1 MLSKKLLHFTIAM
14 LLMPV
19 LTFAQNTTGSISGS
33 VKADN
38 GEVLVG
44 ATISVLHVP
53 TGSVYNAQT
62 KKSGLFEVSNLQPG
76 GPYVVTA
83 SYVNYQTDK
92 KEDIYVALGDVVR
105 IDIIL
110 FSKIQKLKDVT
121 VTTTKRGS
129 DLSVRGGTQ
138 TLIGRDK
145 LDNLPTV
152 GRNIQDFLRFTP
164 TAKFV
169 GAEGDLAGVS
179 IAGQNNRF
187 NSLYIDG
194 AVNNDQFGLNA
205 SGTNGGKTGVGPIS
219 IDAVDQFQVMVS
231 PFDASIGNFTGGGIN
246 ATTKG
251 GTNKI
256 TGTVYS
262 FTQNE
267 KLTGKTPTG
276 AKNLA
281 TKLSPFSAKTIGAS
295 VGGALIKNKL
305 FYFVNFESIENERPN
320 PFPLS
325 GYKGT
330 TVKADVDKLVDFVKK
345 EYKYDMGGYENN
357 TGSTSAKRLA
367 TKIDW
372 NINSMNKFSLSYRY
386 NESSQFS
393 PSASSSTRVNFYN
406 GGILNPNKTNS
417 LSAELKTAFKNGSS
431 NKMLFTYTSV
441 MDDRSQ
447 IGSPFPRVTINDG
460 SGRII
465 FGSEE
470 FSVANLLK
478 QTNWNFLDF
487 YKFNIN
493 KHAFTVGVDYEL
505 SKSYNVFIR
514 NNFGAYEYNTLS
526 DFMNK
531 NAPILYNRSFSNL
544 DNTTGDDTKAAAS
557 FYTGRG
563 SAFIND
569 EIRYSDN
576 LTLNF
581 GIRADYTAYLSEPL
595 EDVYF
600 NLLTPRIYDFN
611 GARSGSIPNPKMS
624 ISPRIG
630 FTYKMPEENITLR
643 GGIGMFTG
651 RIPLVWPGGVYNNN
665 GLSVGGISI
674 AKSTTSDDIAKYGI
688 TFRPDPFKQYTPS
701 DLGLTTSSARG
712 EMNLISQNFKLPK
725 IFRASLAIDKKL
737 KDNWSVTVEG
747 SVSKNINEIYYRRLD
762 IKAPVG
768 QLTGPDNRF
777 IYNNSVSQGQ
787 IIWPSGFGVTV
798 GSRQPY
804 TGVFLLEN
812 QPFRSRSGFAY
823 NFTASIDKAWTN
835 GFSFNA
841 FYTYGSSFVT
851 HEPTSSQNSSQWR
864 NMEAVNGRNSIG
876 RTRSDFDLGH
886 RISVFAAKKF
896 TYAKEALA
904 TTISLVYNGQ
914 SGNPFSYTYSNG
926 PTRDWSTS
934 TESND
939 LIFIPTAAQI
949 QGMKFEQGLYDA
961 VKKTFPI
968 GDYPL
973 TESQQKQALEDY
985 ISQDKYLSSRRGQYA
1000 ERNGARLPFTN
1011 IIDVKLVQDFNVKVS
1026 NKKYQ
1031 FQITYDIFNFT
1042 NMLNRDWGRTY
1053 FMNFDQYALIRYQGA
1068 SGSTTPSYSF
1078 APVRNNTPWGISS
1091 TTTPS
1096 YSARWTSQLGL
1107 RFKF

>member
-62 KKSGLFEVSNLQPG
+62 KKSGLFDVSNVQPG
-76 GPYVVTA
+76 GPYVVTV
-83 SYVNYQTDK
+83 SYVNYQSDK
-92 KEDIYVALGDVVR
+92 KEDIYVSLGDVVR
-105 IDIIL
+105 LDITL
-110 FSKIQKLKDVT
+110 FSKIEKLKDVT
-121 VTTTKRGS
+121 VSTTKRGS
-129 DLSVRGGTQ
+129 DLSVKGGTQ

-145 LDNLPTV
+145 IDNLPTV
-152 GRNIQDFLRFTP
+152 GRNVQDFLRFSP

-169 GAEGDLAGVS
+169 GGNGDLAGVS

-194 AVNNDQFGLNA
+194 AVNNDQFGLSA
-205 SGTNGGKTGVGPIS
+205 SGTNGGQTGVGPIS

-246 ATTKG
+246 ATTRG
-251 GTNKI
+251 GTNKL

-262 FTQNE
+262 FTSNE
-267 KLTGKTPTG
+267 SLTGKTPTG
-276 AKNLA
+276 PKVKA
-281 TKLSPFSAKTIGAS
+281 TELSPFTAKTVGAS

-305 FYFVNFESIENERPN
+305 FYFVNFESIENERPQ

-325 GYKGT
+325 GYTGT
-330 TVKADVDKLVDFVKK
+330 TGKADVDKLVEFVKK
-345 EYKYDMGGYENN
+345 EYKYDMGDYESTTN
-357 TGSTSAKRLA
+357 TTSAKRLA

-386 NESSQFS
+386 NQTSNFS
-393 PSASSSTRVNFYN
+393 PSASSSTRVNFNN
-406 GGILNPNKTNS
+406 GGILYPNKTNS

-431 NKMLFTYTSV
+431 NKMLFTLTSV
-441 MDDRSQ
+441 VDDRSQ

-460 SGRII
+460 AGRII

-470 FSVANLLK
+470 FSASNLLK

-487 YKFNIN
+487 YKFNVN
-493 KHAFTVGVDYEL
+493 KHAFTLGVDYEL

-514 NNFGAYEYNTLS
+514 NNFGNYLYNTLS

-531 NAPILYNRSFSNL
+531 NAPLEYYRSFSNL

-581 GIRADYTAYLSEPL
+581 GIRADYTAFLSEPL
-595 EDVYF
+595 EDKYF

-611 GARSGSIPNPKMS
+611 GARSGFMPNPKVS
-624 ISPRIG
+624 VSPRVG
-630 FTYKMPEENITLR
+630 FTYKMPEENITVR
-643 GGIGMFTG
+643 GGLGMFTG
-651 RIPLVWPGGVYNNN
+651 RIPLVWPGGIYNNN
-665 GLSVGGISI
+665 GQSVGGIDIRGVDNI
-674 AKSTTSDDIAKYGI
+674 ALYKIQ
-688 TFRPDPFKQYTPS
+688 FRPDPFNQYRPS
-701 DLGLTTSSARG
+701 DLGLTTSAARG
-712 EMNLISQNFKLPK
+712 EMNLISKDFKLPK
-725 IFRASLAIDKKL
+725 LFRASLAIDKKL
-737 KDNWSVTVEG
+737 KDNWSITAEG
-747 SVSKNINEIYYRRLD
+747 SISKNINEIYYRRLD
-762 IKAPVG
+762 INNPVG

-777 IYNNSVSQGQ
+777 IYNNARQ
-787 IIWPSGFGVTV
+787 ITWPSYGGITV
-798 GSRQPY
+798 GSRAPY
-804 TGVFLLEN
+804 TGVFLIEN
-812 QPFRSRSGFAY
+812 QPYRNRSGFAY

-841 FYTYGSSFVT
+841 FYTYGASFVT
-851 HEPTSSQNSSQWR
+851 HEQTGSQNSSQWR

-886 RISVFAAKKF
+886 RISLFAAKKI
-896 TYAKEALA
+896 TYSNGALA
-904 TTISLVYNGQ
+904 TTFSLVYNGQ

-926 PTRDWSTS
+926 PIRDWGG
-934 TESND
+934 TEAND

-949 QGMKFEQGLYDA
+949 KGMTFEQGLFDA
-961 VKKTFPI
+961 VKKEFPK
-968 GDYPL
+968 GDFPL
-973 TESQQKQALEDY
+973 TPAQQAQALEDY

-1000 ERNGARLPFTN
+1000 ERNGSRLPFTN
-1011 IIDVKLVQDFNVKVS
+1011 IIDVKVVQDFNVKLN
-1026 NKKYQ
+1026 NKNYQ
-1031 FQITYDIFNFT
+1031 FQLTYDIFNFT

-1053 FMNFDQYALIRYQGA
+1053 FMSFDNYSLMRYQGA

-1091 TTTPS
+1091 STTPS
-1096 YSARWTSQLGL
+1096 YSARWTSQIGL

>member
-14 LLMPV
+14 LLLPV

-44 ATISVLHVP
+44 ATISVLHIP
-53 TGSVYNAQT
+53 TGTVYNAQT
-62 KKSGLFEVSNLQPG
+62 KKSGLFDVSNVQPG
-76 GPYVVTA
+76 GPYAVTV
-83 SYVNYQTDK
+83 SYVNYQSDK
-92 KEDIYVALGDVVR
+92 KEDIYVALGEVLRLDVT
-105 IDIIL
+105 L
-110 FSKIQKLKDVT
+110 FSKIDKLKDVT
-121 VTTTKRGS
+121 VTTSKRGL

-138 TLIGRDK
+138 TIIGRDK
-145 LDNLPTV
+145 LENLPTV
-152 GRNIQDFLRFTP
+152 GRNIHDFLRFNP
-164 TAKFV
+164 TVKFT
-169 GAEGDLAGVS
+169 GNQSDLASVS
-179 IAGQNNRF
+179 IAGQNNRY
-187 NSLYIDG
+187 NSFYIDG
-194 AVNNDQFGLNA
+194 AVNNDQFGLSK
-205 SGTNGGKTGVGPIS
+205 SGTNGGQSGVGPIS
-219 IDAVDQFQVMVS
+219 IDAIDQFQVMIS
-231 PFDASIGNFTGGGIN
+231 PYDASIGNFTGGGIN
-246 ATTKG
+246 ATTKS
-251 GTNKI
+251 GTNKL

-262 FTQNE
+262 FTSNE
-267 KLTGKTPTG
+267 NFTGKTPTG

-281 TKLSPFSAKTIGAS
+281 TKLSPFSAQTIGAS

-325 GYKGT
+325 GYRGT
-330 TVKADVDKLVDFVKK
+330 TNGKADIDKLVDFVKK

-386 NESSQFS
+386 NEATTIS
-393 PSASSSTRVNFYN
+393 PSATSSTRVNFFNN
-406 GGILNPNKTNS
+406 GVIYPNKTNS
-417 LSAELKTAFKNGSS
+417 LSAELKTSFKNGSS
-431 NKMLFTYTSV
+431 NKMLFTYTDV
-441 MDDRSQ
+441 VDDRSQ
-447 IGSPFPRVTINDG
+447 IGSPFPRVQIIDG
-460 SGRII
+460 SGRIQ

-470 FSVANLLK
+470 FSTSNLLK

-487 YKFNIN
+487 YKFNVN

-514 NNFGAYEYNTLS
+514 QNFGSYVFNTLS

-531 NAPILYNRSFSNL
+531 NAPTEYYRSFSRL
-544 DNTTGDDTKAAAS
+544 DNTTGDNTKAAAS

-581 GIRADYTAYLSEPL
+581 GIRADYTAFLSTPI
-595 EDVYF
+595 EDPYF

-611 GARSGSIPNPKMS
+611 GARSGSMPNPKVA

-643 GGIGMFTG
+643 GGLGMFTG
-651 RIPLVWPGGVYNNN
+651 RVPLVWPGGVYNNT
-665 GLSVGGISI
+665 GQSI
-674 AKSTTSDDIAKYGI
+674 GALEFRGATAIAARNI
-688 TFRPDPFKQYTPS
+688 QFRPDPFKQYTAS
-701 DLGLTTSSARG
+701 DLGISLNAARG
-712 EMNLISQNFKLPK
+712 EMNLISQNFRLPK
-725 IFRASLAIDKKL
+725 ILRASLAMDKKL
-737 KDNWSVTVEG
+737 KNNWSITAEG
-747 SVSKNINEIYYRRLD
+747 SISKNINEVYYRRLD
-762 IKAPVG
+762 IAPPVG

-777 IYNNSVSQGQ
+777 IYNNAAR
-787 IIWPSGFGVTV
+787 ITWPSYYDVQVTTSPRYV
-798 GSRQPY
+798 APY

-841 FYTYGSSFVT
+841 FYTYGASFVT
-851 HEPTSSQNSSQWR
+851 HEPTSDQNSSQWR
-864 NMEAVNGRNSIG
+864 NMEAVNGRNTIG

-896 TYAKEALA
+896 TYAKEKLA
-904 TTISLVYNGQ
+904 TTVSLVYNGQ

-926 PTRDWSTS
+926 PIRDWGE

-949 QGMKFEQGLYDA
+949 QGM
-961 VKKTFPI
+961 TFLSNSSF
-968 GDYPL
+968 PL
-973 TESQQKQALEDY
+973 TAPQQAAALEDY

-1000 ERNGARLPFTN
+1000 ERNGSRLPFTN
-1011 IIDVKLVQDFNVKVS
+1011 IIDVKFIQDFNVKLY

-1053 FMNFDQYALIRYQGA
+1053 FMNFDNYALIRYQGT

-1078 APVRNNTPWGISS
+1078 APVRSNTPWGISS
-1091 TTTPS
+1091 SVQPTF
-1096 YSARWTSQLGL
+1096 SARWTGQLGL

>member
-1 MLSKKLLHFTIAM
+1 MLSKKLLQFTIAM
-14 LLMPV
+14 LLLPA

-44 ATISVLHVP
+44 ATISVLHIP
-53 TGSVYNAQT
+53 TGTVYNAQT
-62 KKSGLFEVSNLQPG
+62 KKSGLFDVSNVQPG
-76 GPYVVTA
+76 GPYAVTV
-83 SYVNYQTDK
+83 SYVNYQSDK

-105 IDIIL
+105 LDITL
-110 FSKIQKLKDVT
+110 FSKIEKLKDVT
-121 VTTTKRGS
+121 VSTTKRGS
-129 DLSVRGGTQ
+129 DLSVKGGTQ

-145 LDNLPTV
+145 IDNLPTV
-152 GRNIQDFLRFTP
+152 GRNVQDFLRFSP

-169 GAEGDLAGVS
+169 SGNGDLTGVS

-194 AVNNDQFGLNA
+194 AVNNDQFGLSA
-205 SGTNGGKTGVGPIS
+205 SGTNGGQTGVGPIS

-246 ATTKG
+246 ATTRG
-251 GTNKI
+251 GTNKM

-267 KLTGKTPTG
+267 NLTGKTPTG
-276 AKNLA
+276 PKVKA
-281 TKLSPFSAKTIGAS
+281 TELSPFTAKTVGAS

-305 FYFVNFESIENERPN
+305 FYFVNFESIENERPQI
-320 PFPLS
+320 FPLS
-325 GYKGT
+325 GYTGT
-330 TVKADVDKLVDFVKK
+330 TNKADIDKLVAFVKK
-345 EYKYDMGGYENN
+345 EYNYDMGAYESSSN
-357 TGSTSAKRLA
+357 TTSAKRIA

-386 NESSQFS
+386 NETSNFS
-393 PSASSSTRVNFYN
+393 PSASSSTRVNFLN
-406 GGILNPNKTNS
+406 GGILYPNKTNS

-431 NKMLFTYTSV
+431 NKMLFTYTDV
-441 MDDRSQ
+441 VDDRSQ

-460 SGRII
+460 AGKII

-470 FSVANLLK
+470 FSTSNLLK

-487 YKFNIN
+487 YKFNVN

-514 NNFGAYEYNTLS
+514 NNFGNYVYNTLS

-531 NAPILYNRSFSNL
+531 NAPLEYYRSFSNL
-544 DNTTGDDTKAAAS
+544 DNTYGDYTKAAAS

-581 GIRADYTAYLSEPL
+581 GIRADYTAFLSNPI
-595 EDVYF
+595 EDKYF
-600 NLLTPRIYDFN
+600 NIATPRTYDFN
-611 GARSGSIPNPKMS
+611 GARSGSIPNPKVA

-643 GGIGMFTG
+643 GGLGMFTG
-651 RIPLVWPGGVYNNN
+651 RIPLVWPGGLYNNN
-665 GLSVGGISI
+665 GQSVGGIDIRGVDAI
-674 AKSTTSDDIAKYGI
+674 ALNKIQ
-688 TFRPDPFKQYTPS
+688 FRPDPFKQYTPS
-701 DLGLTTSSARG
+701 ELGQTTSSARG

-725 IFRASLAIDKKL
+725 LFRASLAMDKKL
-737 KDNWSVTVEG
+737 KDNWSITVEG
-747 SVSKNINEIYYRRLD
+747 SISKNINEIYYRRLD
-762 IKAPVG
+762 IAPPVG

-777 IYNNSVSQGQ
+777 IYNNAAR
-787 IIWPSGFGVTV
+787 IIWPSFYDVKVTT
-798 GSRQPY
+798 SPRYIAPY

-841 FYTYGSSFVT
+841 FYTYGASFVT

-886 RISVFAAKKF
+886 RISVFAAKKI
-896 TYAKEALA
+896 TYSNGALA
-904 TTISLVYNGQ
+904 TTFSLVYNGQ
-914 SGNPFSYTYSNG
+914 SGSPFSYTYSNG
-926 PTRDWSTS
+926 PIRDWSG

-949 QGMKFEQGLYDA
+949 KGMKFEQGLYDA
-961 VKKTFPI
+961 VKKEFPK
-968 GDYPL
+968 GDFPL
-973 TESQQKQALEDY
+973 TEAQQAAALEAY

-1011 IIDVKLVQDFNVKVS
+1011 IIDVKFVQDFNLKLY

-1031 FQITYDIFNFT
+1031 FQLTYDIFNFT

-1053 FMNFDQYALIRYQGA
+1053 FMSFDNYSLIRYQGGN
-1068 SGSTTPSYSF
+1068 GSTTPSYSF

-1091 TTTPS
+1091 STTPS